1 MSGSQPSPSRATPG
15 FRHGENGLVKP
26 RSWPPSGTHPPPGGV
41 VPFQTDRRILC
52 SMVWLEYNRGGRRAA
67 SQTKLASAWCRLPV
81 VKPHRFFVGDEL

>member
-41 VPFQTDRRILC
+41 VPFQTDRRILWFG
-52 SMVWLEYNRGGRRAA
+52 SNTTAGGAGQQAKQSLLVPGAA
-67 SQTKLASAWCRLPV
+67 YQS
-81 VKPHRFFVGDEL
+81 